1 MNKPATHLV
10 LTGLL
15 MLLLAGCAAP
25 SPQVTYYSLYVPAQ
39 QPSPARQTATAPLV
53 VSIGPV
59 TIPDILKQA
68 QIATG
73 GADGRYQLSDNHRWS
88 GELDRDFAR
97 AVAEQLADTLG
108 TEQVAIFPWD
118 QQFKPTYRV
127 LLDVLS
133 MGGGKGRRQPCRYVG
148 PWSTPRGRYRSWSD
162 AAICAR
168 YSTSQAMRRG
178 WPRSNATLRCLGRK
192 LRERS
197 RCAPGIKDLC
207 GFSSPARR

>member
-133 MGGGKGRRQPCRYVG
+133 MGGGKGQE
-148 PWSTPRGRYRSWSD
+148 
-162 AAICAR
+162 
-168 YSTSQAMRRG
+168 
-178 WPRSNATLRCLGRK
+178 ATLQVRWSLVDPAGQIPLMVRRSD
-192 LRERS
+192 LREVLNQ
-197 RCAPGIKDLC
+197 PGYAAWVAAQQRNVALLGQEI
-207 GFSSPARR
+207 AREITLRTGH